1 MKYSLLYFYRCC
13 IVMACCLTL
22 SKYAQAQTDADA
34 LMIPKNYVCAA
45 GVYTHSQWDHYWEG
59 TFKRDAPNL
68 GTVSS
73 NSYMLGF
80 VYGLTNKINIS
91 IALPYVTTNA
101 TAGTLRGE
109 RNLQDVSAYV
119 KWLAVKQEIGK
130 GLLSFHAILS
140 GSIPATNYEADYLPL
155 SIGLHSKNIA
165 LRGLFNYQV
174 NQFFVAGAAQ
184 YIRRGNITIDRNSY
198 YTTEMHYTNEVKM
211 PDVSNFLVSAGFRSL
226 QFNAEAVLTKVT
238 TLGGFDIR
246 KNDMPFPSNKMNST
260 LAGVIFKYSFQKI
273 AGLELTAGGNYVLKG
288 RNVGQ
293 ATTMYGGVY
302 YIFNTRKAK

>member
-1 MKYSLLYFYRCC
+1 
-13 IVMACCLTL
+13 
-22 SKYAQAQTDADA
+22 
-34 LMIPKNYVCAA
+34 
-45 GVYTHSQWDHYWEG
+45 
-59 TFKRDAPNL
+59 
-68 GTVSS
+68 
-73 NSYMLGF
+73 
-80 VYGLTNKINIS
+80 
-91 IALPYVTTNA
+91 
-101 TAGTLRGE
+101 
-109 RNLQDVSAYV
+109 
-119 KWLAVKQEIGK
+119 
-130 GLLSFHAILS
+130 
-140 GSIPATNYEADYLPL
+140 
-155 SIGLHSKNIA
+155 
-165 LRGLFNYQV
+165 
-174 NQFFVAGAAQ
+174 
-184 YIRRGNITIDRNSY
+184 
-198 YTTEMHYTNEVKM
+198 MHYTSEVKM